1 MGGECTAFFQQMA
14 GERLEIVHVWAE
26 DEGFAGEDG
35 LGGILAA
42 VGEKGF
48 PDDDR
53 VRVGGPGGELTG
65 GVDDEGLRGGGSG
78 L

>member
-1 MGGECTAFFQQMA
+1 M
-14 GERLEIVHVWAE
+14 WAE

-35 LGGILAA
+35 FRGILAA

-65 GVDDEGLRGGGSG
+65 GVDDKGMGRGGSG